1 VHLRADQKLFLS
13 YLAVIAAVVVA
24 LTLGVGS
31 MLRRNL
37 TSIVADDMRR
47 ELYLVRTI
55 DEQNPSL
62 APDSL
67 ANWLGGVTRRRI
79 TVIGRDGRV
88 LGDSE
93 KDGAA
98 LAAMENHGGRPEVRE
113 ALEGNLGEAHR
124 VSSTIGAEYLY
135 LAIRTSGGLVV
146 RLSEPL
152 REVKRAVGRVQ
163 RGIFGVGVIALILTG
178 LLSFGFS
185 RIVTHPLRQLAGTAR
200 SMAAGDLAQ
209 RARTRGRDELAEM
222 ADALNMLA
230 GELQRRLGQLEGERA
245 EMQALIDS
253 MSEGVIAV
261 DAQGKVR
268 RANPAARRMFSLSAD
283 PRGIAPEAVA
293 RRQGFLDTVG
303 RALAGEAV
311 PATDLTVDG
320 RSLLATAQP
329 LPAGGAVM
337 VFLDVSQLR
346 RLEGV
351 RQDFVANASHEL
363 KTPLTAI
370 RGYSETLLDPDL
382 PPELRRRFAE
392 TVRAN
397 ADRLQRIVDDL
408 LDLSRLESGGWRVQP
423 EIVSVADLA
432 DDAWG
437 GCREQ
442 AERKQVRFAVSVPH
456 DAEFVYADPS
466 ALRQILSNL
475 FGNSLRYVSGG
486 GTIEVAARP
495 VAGPVLGSGGPR
507 SASGDAAAAGGWIC
521 VEVRDTGAGIASSHL
536 PRIFER
542 FYRADAAR
550 SREDGGTGLGL
561 AIVKH
566 MVEGHGGTVQ
576 AESLLGAGTT
586 IRFTLPAP
594 DEPDAAHDEAAAS
607 SSAESPSIVD

>member
-37 TSIVADDMRR
+37 TSMVADDMRR

-55 DEQNPSL
+55 EERNASID
-62 APDSL
+62 PDSL
-67 ANWLGGVTRRRI
+67 ANWLGRVTGRRI
-79 TVIGRDGRV
+79 TVIGRDGGV

-98 LAAMENHGGRPEVRE
+98 LRAMENHGDRPEVRE
-113 ALEGNLGEAHR
+113 ALRGHLGEAHR
-124 VSSTIGAEYLY
+124 VSSTIGARYLY
-135 LAIRTSGGLVV
+135 LATLSSTGLVIRV
-146 RLSEPL
+146 SEPL
-152 REVKRAVGRVQ
+152 REVNRAVGRVQ

-185 RIVTHPLRQLAGTAR
+185 RVVTHPLRRLAGAAR
-200 SMAAGDLAQ
+200 AMAAGDLAQ
-209 RARTRGRDELAEM
+209 RAPAAGRDELGEM
-222 ADALNMLA
+222 GDALNMLA

-245 EMQALIDS
+245 ETQALIDS

-283 PRGIAPEAVA
+283 PRGIAPEEVA

-397 ADRLQRIVDDL
+397 AERLQRIVDDL

-442 AERKQVRFAVSVPH
+442 AERKQVRFAVRVPH
-456 DAEFVYADPS
+456 EAEFVYADPS

-475 FGNSLRYVSGG
+475 FGNSLRYVPDGG
-486 GTIEVAARP
+486 AIEVAARP
-495 VAGPVLGSGGPR
+495 VAGPVLESGR
-507 SASGDAAAAGGWIC
+507 AAERGGAAGPGGWVC
-521 VEVRDTGAGIASSHL
+521 VEVRDTGAGIASTHL

-550 SREDGGTGLGL
+550 SREEGGTGLGL

-586 IRFTLPAP
+586 IRFTLPTP
-594 DEPDAAHDEAAAS
+594 DEPEGAHDESAPPSLAES
-607 SSAESPSIVD
+607 SSTAD

>member
-1 VHLRADQKLFLS
+1 VHLRADQKLFLT
-13 YLAVIAAVVVA
+13 YLAVIAAVVLA
-24 LTLGVGS
+24 LTFGVGS
-31 MLRRNL
+31 MLRRHL
-37 TSIVADDMRR
+37 TGMVADDMRR

-55 DEQNPSL
+55 DEQNPRIE
-62 APDSL
+62 PDSL
-67 ANWLGGVTRRRI
+67 ANWLGRVTGRRI
-79 TVIGRDGRV
+79 TLIGRDGRV
-88 LGDSE
+88 QGDSE

-98 LAAMENHGGRPEVRE
+98 LRAMENHGSRPEVRE
-113 ALEGNLGEAHR
+113 ALRGHLGEATR

-135 LAIRTSGGLVV
+135 LATLSRNGLVIRV
-146 RLSEPL
+146 SEPL
-152 REVKRAVGRVQ
+152 REVNRAVARVQ
-163 RGIFGVGVIALILTG
+163 RGIFSVGVIALVLTG

-185 RIVTHPLRQLAGTAR
+185 LVVTHPLRRLAGAAR

-209 RARTRGRDELAEM
+209 RARVGGRDELAEM

-261 DAQGKVR
+261 DAQGRVR
-268 RANPAARRMFSLSAD
+268 RANPAARRMFSLSGD

-293 RRQGFLDTVG
+293 RRAAFLDTVG
-303 RALAGEAV
+303 RAVAGEAV

-382 PPELRRRFAE
+382 PPDLRRRFAE
-392 TVRAN
+392 TVRGN
-397 ADRLQRIVDDL
+397 AERLQRIVDDL
-408 LDLSRLESGGWRVQP
+408 LDLSRLESGGWRVEP

-442 AERKQVRFAVSVPH
+442 AERKHVRFEVQVPH
-456 DAEFVYADPS
+456 EAEYVYADPS

-475 FGNSLRYVSGG
+475 LGNSLRYVSDG
-486 GTIEVAARP
+486 GTIEVSARP
-495 VAGPVLGSGGPR
+495 VAGPALEGPR
-507 SASGDAAAAGGWIC
+507 TAAEPVAGEGGWVCI
-521 VEVRDTGAGIASSHL
+521 EVRDNGAGIASAHL

-550 SREDGGTGLGL
+550 SREEGGTGLGL

-576 AESLLGAGTT
+576 AQSLLGSGTT

-594 DEPDAAHDEAAAS
+594 DEPDAAPDEAAPA
-607 SSAESPSIVD
+607 AAVAPGE